1 MGGCLRRLGCL
12 IVLLALACGVWLTRA
27 KWLKIVPGARST
39 ADASSTPP
47 PSAERTW
54 QPLSPA
60 AASRGKRA
68 IDGLASSRG
77 PVFVNLAPDEI
88 ASYVVQAAGGAF
100 PGSAD
105 SVEAAVIGD
114 VLYVRAIVPTKDIA
128 GSGVLGPLAG
138 LLNERERVSLGGSFH
153 VIRPGLS
160 AFELR
165 DVKLRDFSVPR
176 AAIPRLVKQIT
187 KGKTTPGVPDNA
199 LAVPTPKSLA
209 DVRIANGRV
218 TLYKTTAGA
227 TAIP

>member
-1 MGGCLRRLGCL
+1 MLLL
-12 IVLLALACGVWLTRA
+12 IVGAGWLTRE
-27 KWLKIVPGARST
+27 KWLKIVPGARARGDSSP
-39 ADASSTPP
+39 ARASAP
-47 PSAERTW
+47 ERTW
-54 QPLSPA
+54 QPLSPEA
-60 AASRGKRA
+60 GARGRRA

-165 DVKLRDFSVPR
+165 DVKLRDVSVPR

-187 KGKTTPGVPDNA
+187 KGKTTPGVPENA
-199 LAVPTPKSLA
+199 LPVPTPKSLA

>member
-1 MGGCLRRLGCL
+1 MAGCLRRLGCL
-12 IVLLALACGVWLTRA
+12 AVLLIIAAVGWLTRE
-27 KWLKIVPGARST
+27 KWLKIVPGARAS
-39 ADASSTPP
+39 ADSSSATASSPD
-47 PSAERTW
+47 RTW
-54 QPLSPA
+54 QPLSPEA
-60 AASRGKRA
+60 GARGKRA

-100 PGSAD
+100 PGTAD

-114 VLYVRAIVPTKDIA
+114 VLYVRAIVPTKDLA
-128 GSGVLGPLAG
+128 GSGALGPLAG

-160 AFELR
+160 EFQLR

-187 KGKTTPGVPDNA
+187 KGKTTPGIADNA
-199 LAVPTPKSLA
+199 LPVPTPKSLA

-218 TLYKTTAGA
+218 TLYKTTPGV
-227 TAIP
+227 TASP

>member
-12 IVLLALACGVWLTRA
+12 LVLLVIAGAGWLTRE
-27 KWLKIVPGARST
+27 KWLKIVPGGKSSADPARAT
-39 ADASSTPP
+39 ATAP
-47 PSAERTW
+47 ERTW
-54 QPLSPA
+54 QALSPEA
-60 AASRGKRA
+60 GARGKRA
-68 IDGLASSRG
+68 IDGLASPRG

-100 PGSAD
+100 PGTAD

-138 LLNERERVSLGGSFH
+138 LLNERERVSLGGSLH
-153 VIRPGLS
+153 VIKPGLS
-160 AFELR
+160 EFQLR
-165 DVKLRDFSVPR
+165 DVKLREFSVPR

-187 KGKTTPGVPDNA
+187 KGKTTPGVSDNA
-199 LAVPTPKSLA
+199 LPVPTPKSLA

-227 TAIP
+227 TATP

>member
-1 MGGCLRRLGCL
+1 MGCLKRLGCL
-12 IVLLALACGVWLTRA
+12 AVLLAIVAGAWLTRER
-27 KWLKIVPGARST
+27 WITIVPGVTHPRSDAGT
-39 ADASSTPP
+39 AAAST
-47 PSAERTW
+47 EGVW
-54 QPLSPA
+54 QPLGPSA
-60 AASRGKRA
+60 AARGKRA
-68 IDGLASSRG
+68 IDGLNAPSG
-77 PVFVNLAPDEI
+77 PVFVNLMASDI
-88 ASYVVQAAGGAF
+88 ASYVVQAAGGSLK
-100 PGSAD
+100 GAD

-153 VIRPGLS
+153 VIRPGFS
-160 AFELR
+160 EFQLR

-187 KGKTTPGVPDNA
+187 KGKQTPGIADDA
-199 LAVPTPKSLA
+199 LPVPTPPSLA

-218 TLYKTTAGA
+218 TLYKNTAG